1 MGRGILA
8 FMGPVAEQFVPG
20 HGSKGM
26 HRHMFATGAL
36 AFALAVGLAGSASV
50 SNAASYGNFTGSTVS
65 FLNVADLNGLFGAPT
80 ASGNSLDF
88 SPNAFEADCALSAS
102 CPPTPHSVSD
112 TLVIDIDAHA
122 GQYIDTIVLSEAGDT
137 TLTSFLNALAATTVV
152 ADVFI
157 DVLEID
163 GNAVNGI
170 NANAQMVFT
179 NGGQYE
185 SNDEGTGTHL
195 WTGFLSLDVDS
206 VIAGAS
212 ATGNATL
219 VRISLANTITAFA
232 ESGAAARIEKKDIDG
247 LAITVVP
254 EPGTALLMGLGLLG
268 LSASNRRS
276 VKR

>member
-1 MGRGILA
+1 
-8 FMGPVAEQFVPG
+8 
-20 HGSKGM
+20 M

-50 SNAASYGNFTGSTVS
+50 SNAASYGNFSSPGGTVS

-88 SPNAFEADCALSAS
+88 SPNAFEADCSVSAS

-112 TLVIDIDAHA
+112 TLFLDIDANA
-122 GQYIDTIVLSEAGDT
+122 GNFIDTIVLSESGDT
-137 TLTSFLNALAATTVV
+137 TLSSFLNAFAATTVV

-163 GNAVNGI
+163 GISVNGI

-179 NGGQYE
+179 QNGQYE
-185 SNDEGTGTHL
+185 SNDEGVGTHI
-195 WTGFLSLDVDS
+195 WSGFLSIDVGS
-206 VIAGAS
+206 VIAGS
-212 ATGNATL
+212 GGSGNATL
-219 VRISLANTITAFA
+219 VRVSLANTLTAFA
-232 ESGAAARIEKKDIDG
+232 ESGAVARIEKKDIDG

-254 EPGTALLMGLGLLG
+254 EPGTTLLMGLGLIG
-268 LSASNRRS
+268 LAASSRRIAQ
-276 VKR
+276 R